1 MELSHYLPPPTAN
14 ISYFYFILSL
24 DGGNKGE
31 VVLLQIYNSLVPR
44 CCTIIVILG
53 RGGVLATDLPPV
65 PGLLVEAEPGE
76 LCGGGGGGGAQQGEG
91 VHLQGEVR
99 LQLRGGEALAADRA
113 PVQPSRQP
121 GPCRGM

>member
-53 RGGVLATDLPPV
+53 AGRGGA
-65 PGLLVEAEPGE
+65 G
-76 LCGGGGGGGAQQGEG
+76 
-91 VHLQGEVR
+91 
-99 LQLRGGEALAADRA
+99 RGTGY
-113 PVQPSRQP
+113 
-121 GPCRGM
+121 

>member
-1 MELSHYLPPPTAN
+1 M
-14 ISYFYFILSL
+14 
-24 DGGNKGE
+24 
-31 VVLLQIYNSLVPR
+31 VLLQIYNSLVPR

-53 RGGVLATDLPPV
+53 RGVAGWGGVLATDLPPV

-76 LCGGGGGGGAQQGEG
+76 LCGGGGGGGGGAQQGEG

-121 GPCRGM
+121 GPCGM

>member
-1 MELSHYLPPPTAN
+1 MELSNYLPPPTAN

-31 VVLLQIYNSLVPR
+31 VLLLQIYNSLVPR
-44 CCTIIVILG
+44 CCTIIVIFGAG

-76 LCGGGGGGGAQQGEG
+76 LGGGGAQQGEG
-91 VHLQGEVR
+91 VQLQGEVR
-99 LQLRGGEALAADRA
+99 LQLGGGEALAADRA
-113 PVQPSRQP
+113 PVQSSRQP
-121 GPCRGM
+121 GPCRGV

>member
-76 LCGGGGGGGAQQGEG
+76 LCGGGAQQGEG

-113 PVQPSRQP
+113 TVQPSRQP